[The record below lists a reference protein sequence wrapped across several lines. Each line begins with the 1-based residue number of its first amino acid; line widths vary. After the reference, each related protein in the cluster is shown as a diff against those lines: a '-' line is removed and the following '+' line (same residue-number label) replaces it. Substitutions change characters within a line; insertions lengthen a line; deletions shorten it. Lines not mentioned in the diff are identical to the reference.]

1 MAARGKKR
9 KKSTKLI
16 KTGFSQPV
24 IRVVFSKQLDWI
36 EPYLKR
42 AKKRMQKL
50 ILPARIRSYKPSLRK
65 EMKSWGSCELRT
77 RTIALATHKVIVMKG
92 FKRSTKKLVAL
103 SDKEILMT
111 LAHEMAHFMYDKH
124 GYEQES
130 YARTIFHA
138 MGVLEVCPL
147 CQGRGEVS
155 AEYKND

>member
-1 MAARGKKR
+1 MTAR
-9 KKSTKLI
+9 KKKEPKRI
-16 KTGFSQPV
+16 KAVLSQPV
-24 IRVVFSKQLDWI
+24 IRVVISKKLEWI
-36 EPYLKR
+36 EPYLRR

-65 EMKSWGSCELRT
+65 EMKSWGSCETKT
-77 RTIALATHKVIVMKG
+77 RTITLATHKIIVMKG

-111 LAHEMAHFMYDKH
+111 LAHEMAHFMYEKH

-138 MGVLEVCPL
+138 MGVLEICPL
-147 CQGRGEVS
+147 CQGRGEVP